1 MTNPS
6 NTEQKTYKD
15 IEKEGGFFDFDA
27 THGVTHVVVDVG
39 PEAGRTER
47 ILKVFRVVADAGVPV
62 FLAKLHGSEVSFAMN
77 KEHLTTAAHALAA
90 SGFSYRSR
98 QDLAVV
104 TIRTDTLQ
112 DLTGVMVRIADALQ
126 LAGARMYGV
135 GDSHSSVQ
143 CLIDGHR
150 VQAALEQLRAAF
162 AREVGHA

>member
-1 MTNPS
+1 MSNPS
-6 NTEQKTYKD
+6 STDQTVYRD
-15 IEKEGGFFDFDA
+15 IEREGGFFDFEA
-27 THGVTHVVVDVG
+27 TQGVAHVVVHVG
-39 PEAGRTER
+39 PESGRTER
-47 ILKVFRVVADAGVPV
+47 VLKVFRVVADAGVPV

-77 KEHLTTAAHALAA
+77 KEHLTAAEEALAA
-90 SGFSYRSR
+90 NEFTYRSR

-112 DLTGVMVRIADALQ
+112 DLTGIMVRIADALQ

-150 VQAALEQLRAAF
+150 VPAALEQLRAAF